1 MVEFCSTNR
10 WILTNSDLFQQM
22 STGCLDIFLTELE
35 IKSQLFPDTQ
45 TLVWLGKSGGNGYIW
60 ERHQFPSSWCN
71 VAENHLDS
79 KQRPCIMSL
88 VVRGLV
94 NPRSRRVVPPLSP
107 GALWSAR

>member
-45 TLVWLGKSGGNGYIW
+45 KLV
-60 ERHQFPSSWCN
+60 
-71 VAENHLDS
+71 
-79 KQRPCIMSL
+79 
-88 VVRGLV
+88 
-94 NPRSRRVVPPLSP
+94 
-107 GALWSAR
+107 